1 MTMYFP
7 RKFIQKLY
15 FMLASFTKWLW
26 ILKLILQSIH
36 SPNFF
41 ETLFDFILL
50 GFNRSLAS
58 SNFFF
63 AKKNKNEK
71 KKTKNERKKHIC
83 SIETFNDLCERMEKK
98 FKTQVQF
105 CMQKNAQCTQH
116 NHCNETL
123 LWSTSRFHHLSKC
136 LFFIFYSFSHQLFH
150 FPCLLLCDIA
160 QFKTSA
166 KSRPHQFAYYFSFVF
181 VCVGVRLL
189 FRMFSIRVANDK
201 FFFSLFF
208 SFVVPFPSFFSVWLN
223 ECFLSLQFSADIVH
237 LLRYVVIEMI
247 MSEFHSNSTRALLSQ
262 SSI

>member
-58 SNFFF
+58 SFFLL
-63 AKKNKNEK
+63 KINKNKK

-189 FRMFSIRVANDK
+189 FRMFSISVSNDK
-201 FFFSLFF
+201 FSFSLFF
-208 SFVVPFPSFFSVWLN
+208 SFVLLFPTFFSRSSFSFPLSSLCDWMSAFFHFN
-223 ECFLSLQFSADIVH
+223 FLRILYICWD
-237 LLRYVVIEMI
+237 
-247 MSEFHSNSTRALLSQ
+247 T
-262 SSI
+262 SSSRW

>member
-1 MTMYFP
+1 MVVNSETNSSIHSQPELFRNSFRFYF
-7 RKFIQKLY
+7 
-15 FMLASFTKWLW
+15 AW
-26 ILKLILQSIH
+26 LQSI
-36 SPNFF
+36 PC
-41 ETLFDFILL
+41 ELLFLL
-50 GFNRSLAS
+50 
-58 SNFFF
+58 
-63 AKKNKNEK
+63 KKNKNNR

-189 FRMFSIRVANDK
+189 FRMFSISVANDK
-201 FFFSLFF
+201 FSFSLFF
-208 SFVVPFPSFFSVWLN
+208 SFVLLFPTFFSCSSFFFPLSSLCDWMSAFFHFN
-223 ECFLSLQFSADIVH
+223 FLRILYICWD
-237 LLRYVVIEMI
+237 
-247 MSEFHSNSTRALLSQ
+247 T
-262 SSI
+262 SSSRW

>member
-58 SNFFF
+58 SNFFLL
-63 AKKNKNEK
+63 KKIKVR
-71 KKTKNERKKHIC
+71 KKTHLFYRNFQRSMGENGEEVK
-83 SIETFNDLCERMEKK
+83 
-98 FKTQVQF
+98 KTQVQF

-150 FPCLLLCDIA
+150 FPCLLLCDIV
-160 QFKTSA
+160 QYKTSA
-166 KSRPHQFAYYFSFVF
+166 KSRPHQFAYYFSFVC

-189 FRMFSIRVANDK
+189 FRMFSISVANDK
-201 FFFSLFF
+201 FSFSPFFSRSSF
-208 SFVVPFPSFFSVWLN
+208 SFPLSSLCDWMSAFFHFN
-223 ECFLSLQFSADIVH
+223 FLRILYICWD
-237 LLRYVVIEMI
+237 
-247 MSEFHSNSTRALLSQ
+247 T
-262 SSI
+262 SSSRW